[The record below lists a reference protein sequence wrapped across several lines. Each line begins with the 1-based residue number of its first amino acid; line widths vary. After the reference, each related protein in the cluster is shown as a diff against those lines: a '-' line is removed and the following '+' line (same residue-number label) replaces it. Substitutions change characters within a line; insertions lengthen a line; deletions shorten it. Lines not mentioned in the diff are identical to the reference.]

1 MIRGRITTCDHKI
14 FELPELLSWDVRY
27 TGSVPCDSYKVTFS
41 YTAELEP
48 VLRRA
53 AGFTLMDG
61 ENVLLRGIGVG
72 SGCASGN
79 VCTVNTLSDLESDFK
94 DGDVIV
100 TKMTSS
106 EMLPYMRRASAVVV
120 ESTDPECH
128 AAVAC
133 QALGIPLIL
142 DRTYQAVHML
152 KSGMMITIDAD
163 EGFIYN
169 GIKG

>member
-61 ENVLLRGIGVG
+61 ENVLLRGIVDEYEIRQTEDGL
-72 SGCASGN
+72 SGLLPGRPPIRARRCGTSCAA
-79 VCTVNTLSDLESDFK
+79 
-94 DGDVIV
+94 
-100 TKMTSS
+100 M
-106 EMLPYMRRASAVVV
+106 
-120 ESTDPECH
+120 
-128 AAVAC
+128 
-133 QALGIPLIL
+133 
-142 DRTYQAVHML
+142 
-152 KSGMMITIDAD
+152 
-163 EGFIYN
+163 
-169 GIKG
+169 